1 MASARTGAIAATVI
15 AVALA
20 LAAGWLYLALRQSQ
34 QAERQ
39 LAAEQAAL
47 KKDMQQLRQ
56 RMAAQAEQAAQKD
69 KRIESLL
76 AEKGALQDKLAGK
89 DVLEM
94 QAQGLRQQNAA
105 LAQKLAET
113 EAKAHQLSAA
123 HASAAREL
131 SATAKTL
138 EDAKARS
145 ASLNHAYEALL
156 QEKSELSASGATR
169 RAELARIKQAFEQA
183 QSEVARLTG
192 ARGIYTVQN
201 GDSLSKIAAF
211 FYHHAYRWPDILRAN
226 SHLIDKPDLI
236 YPKQVLIIP
245 K

>member
-1 MASARTGAIAATVI
+1 VFAGVL
-15 AVALA
+15 AVAV
-20 LAAGWLYLALRQSQ
+20 GWLYFALRQAQ
-34 QAERQ
+34 QAQQE
-39 LAAEQAAL
+39 LATEQVAL
-47 KKDMQQLRQ
+47 KKDMRQLRQ
-56 RMAAQAEQAAQKD
+56 RTADQARQAEQKD
-69 KRIESLL
+69 KRIESLTA
-76 AEKGALQDKLAGK
+76 AEGALQDKLAK
-89 DVLEM
+89 QDVLEM
-94 QAQGLRQQNAA
+94 QAQGLREQNAA

-113 EAKAHQLSAA
+113 EAKAHQASAA

-131 SATAKTL
+131 GATAKTL

-145 ASLNHAYEALL
+145 AQLNRAYEALL
-156 QEKSELSASGATR
+156 QEKSELAASGAAR
-169 RAELARIKQAFEQA
+169 RDELRRIREAFEQA

-192 ARGIYTVQN
+192 ARGIYTIQN

-211 FYHHAYRWPDILRAN
+211 FYHDGYRWPDILRAN